1 MKDKVWKV
9 AVGSFL
15 ITFIL
20 FFWLGDRTINTTDVN
35 GMSSP
40 ALLSDSD
47 YFLRTVGYSLVITL
61 VVVFVLYL
69 INWIQKKNKQQ
80 TS

>member
-1 MKDKVWKV
+1 MKEKVWKV
-9 AVGSFL
+9 AGGSFL

-20 FFWLGDRTINTTDVN
+20 LFWLGDRTIMTTDVN

-47 YFLRTVGYSLVITL
+47 YFLKTVSYSLVITL
-61 VVVFVLYL
+61 VVVLAFYL

>member
-1 MKDKVWKV
+1 MKEKVWKV
-9 AVGSFL
+9 AGGSFL

-20 FFWLGDRTINTTDVN
+20 LFWLGNRTIMTTDVN

-40 ALLSDSD
+40 ALLNDSD
-47 YFLRTVGYSLVITL
+47 YFLKTVGYSLVIIS
-61 VVVFVLYL
+61 VVVLAFYL

>member
-1 MKDKVWKV
+1 MRDKVWKV
-9 AVGSFL
+9 AAGAFL

-20 FFWLGDRTINTTDVN
+20 FFWLGDRIINTTDVN

-47 YFLRTVGYSLVITL
+47 YFLKTVGYSLVITAVIVL
-61 VVVFVLYL
+61 VLYL